1 MCSDELE
8 LSNGSYSAAAAARPF
23 SFFFPAVTS
32 KKKKKKKLTLN
43 HVYHL
48 TLNSL
53 LHFSENILV
62 FCCYCTT
69 VTPPSLPSGVQKRWK
84 IYYALKKS

>member
-23 SFFFPAVTS
+23 SFFFLPLHP
-32 KKKKKKKLTLN
+32 KKKKKLTLN

-69 VTPPSLPSGVQKRWK
+69 VTPPFLPSGVQKRWK